1 MSDKKCF
8 LINYLI
14 LGEDPLEAAKQYAKD
29 TKKKATK
36 KVKEAA
42 EETSEAATREKRKM
56 ISEFS
61 IDVKRHVLSHF
72 FAIRSS

>member
-29 TKKKATK
+29 TKKATK
-36 KVKEAA
+36 KIKEAA
-42 EETSEAATREKRKM
+42 EQTSEAATREKRKM

-72 FAIRSS
+72 FVIRSS

>member
-29 TKKKATK
+29 TKKATK
-36 KVKEAA
+36 KIKEAA
-42 EETSEAATREKRKM
+42 EQTSEAATREKRKM